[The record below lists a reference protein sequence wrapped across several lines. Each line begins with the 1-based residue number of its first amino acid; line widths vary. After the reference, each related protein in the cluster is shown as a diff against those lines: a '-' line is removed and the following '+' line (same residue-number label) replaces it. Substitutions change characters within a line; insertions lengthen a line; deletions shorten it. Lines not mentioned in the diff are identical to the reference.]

1 MQLNIF
7 DTNIAQLIRN
17 SNPQVLNSASTISK
31 VSGLKYV
38 PEFITKEEHQQLWQ
52 AINSEPWL
60 TDLRRRVQHY
70 GWKYDYKARSIDYSM
85 FLGELP
91 LWVKPYADRLFHSC
105 YLPLIPD
112 QLIINEY
119 QPGQGIA
126 NHVDCEPCFG
136 ETIISV
142 SLGSNC
148 VMDFINLKTKEK
160 LEVMLEP
167 RSLVIISGEARHNW
181 THGIAARKTDNFNG
195 NKYERQ
201 LRISMT
207 FRNVILNTCNP

>member
-1 MQLNIF
+1 VVEMP
-7 DTNIAQLIRN
+7 IR
-17 SNPQVLNSASTISK
+17 
-31 VSGLKYV
+31 
-38 PEFITKEEHQQLWQ
+38 
-52 AINSEPWL
+52 
-60 TDLRRRVQHY
+60 
-70 GWKYDYKARSIDYSM
+70 WKYDYKARSIDYTM

-91 LWVKPYADRLFHSC
+91 KWVKPFAERLFQSG
-105 YLPLIPD
+105 YLPMVPD

-167 RSLVIISGEARHNW
+167 RSLVVISGEARHNW
-181 THGIAARKTDNFNG
+181 THGIAARKADNFNG
-195 NKYERQ
+195 IKVERQ

-207 FRNVILNTCNP
+207 FRNVILNKCNT